1 MLCTK
6 TYSTIVLLY
15 AGHSERMVHS
25 MAIDYASIGLRIK
38 HARNERGLTQ
48 EQLAE
53 TANVSRNHLSQVEG
67 GEKGISLEMLVAISN
82 ALNASITD
90 LLADNLTTSEV
101 TTDTDLHY
109 ILLDCTY
116 QEEKIITKVAQALKA
131 ILLEHGI

>member
-1 MLCTK
+1 
-6 TYSTIVLLY
+6 
-15 AGHSERMVHS
+15 

-67 GEKGISLEMLVAISN
+67 GEKGISLEMLVAITN